1 LIMKLLSR
9 RRFIR
14 FGWFVLAYNLA
25 VIVWGA
31 LVRASG
37 SGAGCGG
44 HWPLCQGVVFPHAA
58 QIATLIELAHRMS
71 SGVDFVLVATMAILA
86 FRLFPAGHSVRRFA
100 AGAFIFTLSEALV
113 GAGLV
118 LAGLVAN
125 NATLLRGAVLAIHL
139 ANTFALLAC
148 LALTPYAAGKV
159 ETGQPTAPGDGF
171 HLEWQ
176 YGLAL
181 AAILVLAMTGSV
193 AALGDTLFH
202 ARTLAQGM
210 SSDFASHANPFLR
223 LRILHPILAVLAG
236 GYVLVFAVQRSG
248 AQGSHAVRRFSNA
261 VLVLIV
267 AQSFAGVLNLL
278 LLAPVWL
285 QLLHLLLADL
295 LWITLILLS
304 AETFGWA
311 SSRLIQQVHQ
321 GTQHVAGGFLAR

>member
-1 LIMKLLSR
+1 MTSLAEK
-9 RRFIR
+9 RFAS
-14 FGWFVLAYNLA
+14 FAWCVLGYNLA

-44 HWPLCQGVVFPHAA
+44 HWPLCQGTVFPHAA

-71 SGVDFVLVATMAILA
+71 SGLDFLLVTALA
-86 FRLFPAGHSVRRFA
+86 FIGFRIFPVGNGVRRFA
-100 AGAFIFTLSEALV
+100 VASFVFTLSEALV

-125 NATLLRGAVLAIHL
+125 NATILRGAVLALHL

-148 LALTPYAAGKV
+148 LALTPYAASKGAGWEPV
-159 ETGQPTAPGDGF
+159 ERGGAF
-171 HLEWQ
+171 RLEWR

-181 AAILVLAMTGSV
+181 AAVMVLAMTGSV

-202 ARTLAQGM
+202 AKSLAQGM
-210 SSDFASHANPFLR
+210 SWDFAWHANPFLR
-223 LRILHPILAVLAG
+223 LRILHPILAVFAG
-236 GYVLVFAVQRSG
+236 GYLLVFAVRKCAG
-248 AQGSHAVRRFSNA
+248 QGSVSSRRLSSA
-261 VLVLIV
+261 VLVLIL
-267 AQSFAGVLNLL
+267 AQFFTGVLNLL

-295 LWITLILLS
+295 LWIALILLS
-304 AETFGWA
+304 AETFGWHRT
-311 SSRLIQQVHQ
+311 RLIQQVHQ
-321 GTQHVAGGFLAR
+321 GAQHVTGGFLAR